1 MLPQAHP
8 RACFM
13 RPAPRFGAGLLPFL
27 KVGGGTILLLLCSTT
42 CGSSPETDPNAE
54 LLEALGL
61 DRDEE
66 LYRIVLGGQ
75 GRMEHLVPT
84 RLEIPQGAIVE
95 IVTVDR
101 RIHTVTFLPDSLSP
115 EAEAF
120 LRETNQMQSPPL
132 LERGS
137 RFVISFRDAP
147 PGRYAFVSEGHGGT
161 ASGIIVIGGN

>member
-1 MLPQAHP
+1 MLPRAHP
-8 RACFM
+8 RVRRR

-27 KVGGGTILLLLCSTT
+27 KVGGGTILFLLCSTT
-42 CGSSPETDPNAE
+42 CGGSPETGPDAD
-54 LLEALGL
+54 LREALGL
-61 DRDEE
+61 DSDEE

-101 RIHTVTFLPDSLSP
+101 RIHTVTFPPDSLSP
-115 EAEAF
+115 ETEAF

-137 RFVISFRDAP
+137 RFVISFREAP
-147 PGRYAFVSEGHGGT
+147 PGRYPFVSEGHGGT

>member
-1 MLPQAHP
+1 MLLRDCP
-8 RACFM
+8 RARRL
-13 RPAPRFGAGLLPFL
+13 RPAPRLGAGLRPFL
-27 KVGGGTILLLLCSTT
+27 RFGGGTILLILCSTT
-42 CGSSPETDPNAE
+42 CGSPPETDSNAE
-54 LLEALGL
+54 LREALGL

-66 LYRIVLGGQ
+66 LHRIVLGGQ

-101 RIHTVTFLPDSLSP
+101 RIHTVTFLSDSLSP
-115 EAEAF
+115 EAAAF

-137 RFVISFRDAP
+137 RFVISFRKAP
-147 PGRYAFVSEGHGGT
+147 PGRYPFVSEGHGGT

>member
-1 MLPQAHP
+1 MLP
-8 RACFM
+8 RARRRARRV

-27 KVGGGTILLLLCSTT
+27 QVGGGALLLFLSTTT
-42 CGSSPETDPNAE
+42 CGGTPETGPDAE
-54 LLEALGL
+54 LREALGL
-61 DRDEE
+61 DSGEE
-66 LYRIVLGGQ
+66 LHRIVLGGQ
-75 GRMEHLVPT
+75 GRTEHLVPT

-101 RIHTVTFLPDSLSP
+101 RIHTVTFLTDSLSP